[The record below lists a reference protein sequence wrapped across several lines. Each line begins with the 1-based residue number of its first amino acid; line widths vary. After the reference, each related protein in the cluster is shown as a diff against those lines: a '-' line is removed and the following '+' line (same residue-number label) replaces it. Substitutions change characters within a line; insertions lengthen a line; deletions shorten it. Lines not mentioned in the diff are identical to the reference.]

1 MEEGLL
7 SLKWNNHKSTF
18 FHVLSILREK
28 HTYTDVTLACDGRL
42 YPAHKFV
49 LSTCSEYF
57 SDIFTSTTGNNIVIV
72 LKDVRRQDLEYLLDY
87 MYLGQV
93 DVAQSELSS
102 LIKTAECLRIKGLA
116 IPDDEPQKIPRRGPE
131 ERDHDGSP
139 PSKKKR
145 HLAEEERTSSISSN
159 NTACRIPH
167 VALPPQS
174 PQQQAL
180 LQRLQVP
187 LPQPPQAPPTSQAA
201 GKSHPSPLPHS
212 LAPSQ
217 VPRTSQVPT
226 SPHATTSTPQPHP
239 LLSSPT
245 QSASLPV
252 IKQEVADPP
261 ETPEVF
267 MNESYDE
274 TETKPDVSDSR
285 HMEQDVAIAG
295 PSGLQGSSDNWDG
308 DNDLASFAGGEGY
321 SEGGI
326 EEQGD
331 SEVQGVADL
340 ERKYKC
346 AWCGK
351 GFRLSVHLKD
361 HVRTHTGE
369 KPYQCQICQKD
380 FTQRSNL
387 RTHLNKIHKEQLAY
401 VKNRKGRVPKFP
413 VKHEF
418 LSSLVSPTGS
428 GSLPH
433 TSGTEMKKLVFAPGD
448 PKPILPKPHGTE
460 PSVMPFLS
468 KETVSFLQRDDLTVL
483 YKDKGASL
491 EPERRVSIPQLI
503 LQQPH
508 HDSEPEVFTGESQ
521 MFPVDSNITE
531 LDANPPNKKD
541 PIAQPLIS
549 KETAIKSPQKET
561 LLKALLLKGSTVGS
575 VSQGEVSGVMR
586 QVITSSLTSPVAP
599 SHVPSTLS
607 AGQVPYTLPSSVAVS
622 LTSPVCSPPEEMLQ
636 PIFVMDSTKGLSP
649 VLRCS
654 RDVTVSQADLLSPGN
669 KGESFVV
676 IEASGMAPQE
686 SVAATTDS
694 PDQPQIT
701 DEMKILLQAVQIR
714 VSQDQGQTS
723 TPSSPSV
730 TVKPN
735 TQGSTTTT
743 SSGPVVSHTLAVPT
757 PSGPPLASDTA
768 LRQRISRMLHDKDS
782 SKKKNPSHTA
792 VVKKTDHCP
801 DALHRQSL
809 VREQESISAQSKAP
823 PDKGRPLPLLRQM
836 PSSHIA
842 TSHPSSL
849 PPPPSLFSSPP
860 PPTTCTSNTTPT
872 TPPTLTPPPPLP
884 SPTSPPLTLSIPT
897 SSIAPP
903 AFIAISTT
911 SATEKRRPGFHIPSN
926 RTSYKP
932 CDKPA
937 DKVNL
942 RSKGSHGENESVP
955 DHK

>member
-1 MEEGLL
+1 MVGEGGTFGCCWVLVMTYRVVTPPPLPPHPHHPIPPRKLSHALRRNPVTLGQCSQSVNQSVSQQAGDMEEGLL

-331 SEVQGVADL
+331 SEVQGDWNTTDEIEVKEEEISDGMENEMIFARKL
-340 ERKYKC
+340 ETSLTDTSRPKSRKTEEKYENKNQTSKSEFISKDQT
-346 AWCGK
+346 ALTMKEKGLGEITKGEKQGRSIVTMKVGTRRKISGVSGK
-351 GFRLSVHLKD
+351 MLCFSSSRLSNENCSNQRPCTSKGTSVFDKTPEKENSQRNMPITEHHSFVKQISSIEKI
-361 HVRTHTGE
+361 VPVTVQTHTGIASLSSNGRSSTNQENSSANSETPSPLCDPFSSDDYSFTAFRLLPSGSPNNPKVFGKCVSKRQTPLEYDGQTEINKLNSASSIDSTCDKATKQDELFGVKQVGKMPVMKSKDGNFLIPNHGGSTSVHHIEPSHSDFVDLEPVGSKTMLVNTSALE
-369 KPYQCQICQKD
+369 K
-380 FTQRSNL
+380 FTQTRN
-387 RTHLNKIHKEQLAY
+387 NEID
-401 VKNRKGRVPKFP
+401 V
-413 VKHEF
+413 EF
-418 LSSLVSPTGS
+418 ALCPSSLVTVLQDDILIPHLPTSFEEICEKPNYKSISSQG
-428 GSLPH
+428 
-433 TSGTEMKKLVFAPGD
+433 KKR
-448 PKPILPKPHGTE
+448 
-460 PSVMPFLS
+460 
-468 KETVSFLQRDDLTVL
+468 SFLGSFEYVHPLTVL
-483 YKDKGASL
+483 NMMKVDKYSKK
-491 EPERRVSIPQLI
+491 
-503 LQQPH
+503 
-508 HDSEPEVFTGESQ
+508 FTGPWRFSE
-521 MFPVDSNITE
+521 
-531 LDANPPNKKD
+531 
-541 PIAQPLIS
+541 
-549 KETAIKSPQKET
+549 
-561 LLKALLLKGSTVGS
+561 
-575 VSQGEVSGVMR
+575 
-586 QVITSSLTSPVAP
+586 
-599 SHVPSTLS
+599 
-607 AGQVPYTLPSSVAVS
+607 
-622 LTSPVCSPPEEMLQ
+622 
-636 PIFVMDSTKGLSP
+636 
-649 VLRCS
+649 
-654 RDVTVSQADLLSPGN
+654 
-669 KGESFVV
+669 
-676 IEASGMAPQE
+676 
-686 SVAATTDS
+686 DS
-694 PDQPQIT
+694 P
-701 DEMKILLQAVQIR
+701 
-714 VSQDQGQTS
+714 
-723 TPSSPSV
+723 
-730 TVKPN
+730 
-735 TQGSTTTT
+735 
-743 SSGPVVSHTLAVPT
+743 
-757 PSGPPLASDTA
+757 
-768 LRQRISRMLHDKDS
+768 
-782 SKKKNPSHTA
+782 
-792 VVKKTDHCP
+792 
-801 DALHRQSL
+801 
-809 VREQESISAQSKAP
+809 
-823 PDKGRPLPLLRQM
+823 
-836 PSSHIA
+836 
-842 TSHPSSL
+842 
-849 PPPPSLFSSPP
+849 
-860 PPTTCTSNTTPT
+860 
-872 TPPTLTPPPPLP
+872 
-884 SPTSPPLTLSIPT
+884 
-897 SSIAPP
+897 
-903 AFIAISTT
+903 
-911 SATEKRRPGFHIPSN
+911 
-926 RTSYKP
+926 
-932 CDKPA
+932 
-937 DKVNL
+937 
-942 RSKGSHGENESVP
+942 
-955 DHK
+955 